1 MTESLARISARR
13 PWLTIAAWVVVLL
26 IGFVLV
32 DRLLGSATTTE
43 PRLTG
48 NIESNRAE
56 DLLEER
62 LRGPKPILEVVVIQS
77 QTLTVDDA
85 AFRER
90 VEGLFAE
97 LLALGPEVVAVAQ
110 NYYQGNDYQRRS
122 PSSLPSR
129 SYPPIAGPPSCRSS

>member
-13 PWLTIAAWVVVLL
+13 PWLTIVAWVVVLL
-26 IGFVLV
+26 IAFVLI

-56 DLLEER
+56 DLLVER
-62 LRGPKPILEVVVIQS
+62 LRGPKPVLEVVIVQS
-77 QTLTVDDA
+77 ESLTVDDP

-90 VEGLFAE
+90 VEGLFA
-97 LLALGPEVVAVAQ
+97 
-110 NYYQGNDYQRRS
+110 DS
-122 PSSLPSR
+122 
-129 SYPPIAGPPSCRSS
+129 

>member
-26 IGFVLV
+26 IAFVLI

-56 DLLEER
+56 DLLVER
-62 LRGPKPILEVVVIQS
+62 LRGPKPVLEVVVVQS
-77 QTLTVDDA
+77 ESLTVDDP

-90 VEGLFAE
+90 VEGLFA
-97 LLALGPEVVAVAQ
+97 
-110 NYYQGNDYQRRS
+110 DS
-122 PSSLPSR
+122 
-129 SYPPIAGPPSCRSS
+129 

>member
-1 MTESLARISARR
+1 MTETLARISARR
-13 PWLTIAAWVVVLL
+13 PWLTIALWVVVVLVAL
-26 IGFVLV
+26 VLV

-62 LRGPKPILEVVVIQS
+62 LRGPKPVLEVVVVQS
-77 QTLTVDDA
+77 DTLTVDDP

-97 LLALGPEVVAVAQ
+97 LVGAGPRGRGCGAALLPGQ
-110 NYYQGNDYQRRS
+110 TTRRS

-129 SYPPIAGPPSCRSS
+129 SCLPIAGPPFCRSS